1 MNKPSLLIAAIAAA
15 LAASG
20 CEQQASAPAPAA
32 PPATTASTAAPVL
45 NVPQAQPAKAA
56 AAPDLGENV
65 ATVNGKPISKAELNS
80 LSEEIAARGLAGRV
94 SQQQLLDELIKREVL
109 RQAAEAQQLDKSP
122 ENAARL
128 ANIQRAIL
136 AHAAGEAYIKANPVS
151 DEAVKQEYERQV
163 AANKTTEYKA
173 RHILVKTEQEAKD
186 IIKKLQNH
194 GKFEELAKKSND
206 PGSAGKGGDLGW
218 FSPQQ
223 MVGPFAEA
231 VVKLENGKFTTEPV
245 KTDFGWHVILREES
259 RDKAPPPFEAVKD
272 QLRDSLQSTA
282 MQKYLADL
290 QAKAQIVRND
300 PPPAPAAAPA
310 AAPNGEAAKPTA
322 APAPAPA
329 GEAAKPAAEPAPTPA
344 PAAEAAKPVV
354 APAAPAA
361 APAHEHGSGDDGHDH
376 AGEEP
381 HEHSH

>member
-15 LAASG
+15 LATAG

-32 PPATTASTAAPVL
+32 PPATTASAPAPVL

-56 AAPDLGENV
+56 ATPDLGEAI
-65 ATVNGKPISKAELNS
+65 ATVNGKPISKAELAS
-80 LSEEIAARGLAGRV
+80 LTDEIAARGLAGRV
-94 SQQQLLDELIKREVL
+94 TQQQLLDELIKREVL
-109 RQAAEAQQLDKSP
+109 RQAAEAQQLDKTP
-122 ENAARL
+122 ETATRL
-128 ANIQRAIL
+128 ANIQRSIL
-136 AHAAGEAYIKANPVS
+136 AHAAGEAYIKANPIS

-163 AANKTTEYKA
+163 AANKSTEYKA

-186 IIKKLQNH
+186 IIKKLQAH
-194 GKFEELAKKSND
+194 GKFEELAKKSSD

-245 KTDFGWHVILREES
+245 KTDFGWHVILREDS
-259 RDKAPPPFEAVKD
+259 RDKTPPPFEAVKD

-290 QAKAQIVRND
+290 QAKAQVVRHD
-300 PPPAPAAAPA
+300 APPPAPPAEAAPA
-310 AAPNGEAAKPTA
+310 AAPNGEAAKP
-322 APAPAPA
+322 APAATPAPA
-329 GEAAKPAAEPAPTPA
+329 GEAAKPAAPVPAA
-344 PAAEAAKPVV
+344 PAAEAAKPAAAVE
-354 APAAPAA
+354 AAPAA
-361 APAHEHGSGDDGHDH
+361 APTHEHG